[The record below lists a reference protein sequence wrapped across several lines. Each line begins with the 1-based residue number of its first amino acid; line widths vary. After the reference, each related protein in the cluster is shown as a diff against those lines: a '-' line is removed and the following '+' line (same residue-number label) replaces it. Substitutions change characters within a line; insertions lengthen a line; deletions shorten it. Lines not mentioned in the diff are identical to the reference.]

1 MSVAM
6 QLNGRR
12 YGHIR
17 VEGILGQGAMG
28 HVYEGFDE
36 TLARRVALK
45 VLQPESRL
53 DGEARTRLIREA
65 RALSQLDHPN
75 VCRIYDFIEGGDADV
90 LVLELID
97 GRTLEQALQD
107 GLSLTEKL
115 RIARDVAAGLVA
127 AHRAGILHRDLK
139 PENVMLTSSGQ
150 VKVLDFGLAR
160 WIEQKAKT
168 GRARAPS
175 GPHIVRPHAV
185 PADADRTAV
194 RAFALPDV
202 RVPGSATEFGL
213 TVGTPLFMSPE
224 QARGETLTTASD
236 VYSFALLLQ
245 AMFTGREPYPENLD
259 AHDVMAH
266 AARGGSLPVSG
277 VRRDIAALIRA
288 LKAFAPSD
296 RPTAADALRRI
307 EHIIGAP
314 KRILRDVVAVIVV
327 VVMLLGAWKY
337 TVDLR
342 RAEAEARKQRS
353 QADAL
358 IGFMLGDLR
367 KKLEPVGKL
376 DILDGVGTRALEY
389 LSSLDTKSM
398 TPQEIG
404 RQAQALYQLADV
416 RITNGNLAGAI
427 EVSNKALALA
437 EIAANRDRLDPELAL
452 GLGTAHFWVG
462 EAHRRAGDL
471 GDALTHMRE
480 YARITEELAKRYP
493 HIDEYQTERIDGHSN
508 IGTILEA
515 QGDLAGALEEYRLTL
530 GIRQARLAAVPS
542 DKRRRADE
550 AGSLNKVGFAL
561 ERLGR
566 LAEARD
572 YYERERAILE
582 PLAAEDA
589 KNMVIAERLATSY
602 GYGAGIL
609 ELLGDDAGAL
619 RRRDEA
625 LALTRRLAAHD
636 PANARWRRS
645 LAIALLRHA
654 SLLRRRG
661 TMAEALSEL
670 RESEALLRQLVA
682 KDPARSDTRNDLA
695 RVDVGYSVL
704 FLAQHDAAAARDKAA
719 EAVSLL
725 SRISGDRAR
734 LSLAAAQI
742 ALGDAEAASGDRRAA
757 ATSWQAASVNSM
769 PSDGSAP
776 EPRQIASL
784 ATALLRL
791 GRTNDTLP
799 LIAHLHEIGYREA
812 DLEQLLRR

>member
-75 VCRIYDFIEGGDADV
+75 ICRIYDFIEAGDADV

-107 GLSLTEKL
+107 GLSLAEKL

-127 AHRAGILHRDLK
+127 AHRAGLRHRDLK
-139 PENVMLTSSGQ
+139 PENVMLTRSGQ

-160 WIEQKAKT
+160 WIEQKAKS
-168 GRARAPS
+168 GRARAAVS
-175 GPHIVRPHAV
+175 GPHIARPHAV

-194 RAFALPDV
+194 RAFALPDI
-202 RVPGSATEFGL
+202 RVPGSATAFGL

-236 VYSFALLLQ
+236 VYAFALLLQ
-245 AMFTGREPYPENLD
+245 AMFTGREPYAENLD

-277 VRRDIAALIRA
+277 VRRDIAALIKA

-296 RPTAADALRRI
+296 RPTAADALQRI

-314 KRILRDVVAVIVV
+314 KRILRDVVVAIVA

-337 TVDLR
+337 TIDLR

-437 EIAANRDRLDPELAL
+437 EIAANRDRGDPELAL
-452 GLGTAHFWVG
+452 GLGTAHYWVG
-462 EAHRRAGDL
+462 DAHRRAGDL
-471 GDALTHMRE
+471 PGALTHMRE
-480 YARITEELAKRYP
+480 YGRITKELA
-493 HIDEYQTERIDGHSN
+493 
-508 IGTILEA
+508 
-515 QGDLAGALEEYRLTL
+515 
-530 GIRQARLAAVPS
+530 
-542 DKRRRADE
+542 
-550 AGSLNKVGFAL
+550 
-561 ERLGR
+561 
-566 LAEARD
+566 
-572 YYERERAILE
+572 
-582 PLAAEDA
+582 
-589 KNMVIAERLATSY
+589 
-602 GYGAGIL
+602 
-609 ELLGDDAGAL
+609 
-619 RRRDEA
+619 
-625 LALTRRLAAHD
+625 
-636 PANARWRRS
+636 
-645 LAIALLRHA
+645 
-654 SLLRRRG
+654 
-661 TMAEALSEL
+661 
-670 RESEALLRQLVA
+670 
-682 KDPARSDTRNDLA
+682 
-695 RVDVGYSVL
+695 
-704 FLAQHDAAAARDKAA
+704 
-719 EAVSLL
+719 
-725 SRISGDRAR
+725 
-734 LSLAAAQI
+734 
-742 ALGDAEAASGDRRAA
+742 
-757 ATSWQAASVNSM
+757 
-769 PSDGSAP
+769 
-776 EPRQIASL
+776 
-784 ATALLRL
+784 
-791 GRTNDTLP
+791 
-799 LIAHLHEIGYREA
+799 
-812 DLEQLLRR
+812 